1 MGVGVWAPHCGVSF
15 TTIFP
20 SFTTISGL
28 QQYPDDPDLLK
39 VILNNTACEKGEG
52 MWDGNGDGDPEKYSM
67 AGKITADMLC
77 AEAPGLKYFYPMLNL
92 QIFKTNLNPKP
103 LQ

>member
-1 MGVGVWAPHCGVSF
+1 MRSHLPPFSHHSPPF
-15 TTIFP
+15 
-20 SFTTISGL
+20 L
-28 QQYPDDPDLLK
+28 EYPDDPDLLK

>member
-39 VILNNTACEKGEG
+39 VILNNTACEKGKGTGEYSG
-52 MWDGNGDGDPEKYSM
+52 SSM

-77 AEAPGLKYFYPMLNL
+77 AEAPGLKIDIYTFT
-92 QIFKTNLNPKP
+92 Q
-103 LQ
+103 

>member
-1 MGVGVWAPHCGVSF
+1 MKRRVGWCGVWAPHRGVSF
-15 TTIFP
+15 TNIFP

-77 AEAPGLKYFYPMLNL
+77 AEAPGLKIDIY
-92 QIFKTNLNPKP
+92 IP
-103 LQ
+103 LPNAQSSNI